1 MRHAT
6 SIARAAA
13 LAALLALLPALAACG
28 GDSKGGSKDAPKA
41 APPASASKG
50 DFSSPA
56 AAAQTF
62 FAAAVAKDANLLA
75 LCFSARSEDEFAE
88 IREKKLAA
96 KDLDE
101 LSKQFEGATVAGP
114 AEIEGDTAEVPV
126 SFGGRTDKFHMVK
139 EGDAWKIKG
148 F

>member
-6 SIARAAA
+6 SIVRAAA
-13 LAALLALLPALAACG
+13 LAALVALLPALAACG
-28 GDSKGGSKDAPKA
+28 GDSKGGPKDAPPA
-41 APPASASKG
+41 AGSQGYCPP
-50 DFSSPA
+50 PA

-75 LCFSARSEDEFAE
+75 LCFSAKSEDEFAK

-101 LSKQFEGATVAGP
+101 IAKQFEGATVAGP

>member
-6 SIARAAA
+6 SIVRAAA
-13 LAALLALLPALAACG
+13 LAALVALLPALAACG
-28 GDSKGGSKDAPKA
+28 GASQGGPPD
-41 APPASASKG
+41 APPAAGAPGAVWS
-50 DFSSPA
+50 A
-56 AAAQTF
+56 AAGARPV

-75 LCFSARSEDEFAE
+75 LCFSAKSEDEFAK

-101 LSKQFEGATVAGP
+101 IAKQFEGATVAGP